1 MAIDTVILRNKS
13 WNIVSVEARKGNNT
27 NPEENPPVE
36 DSPKTLNLNQ
46 DWIIESDAE
55 DVYYRRDADPD
66 NPDGTMTDWTLR
78 PCYGNGETY
87 IEDLGL
93 M

>member
-1 MAIDTVILRNKS
+1 MATDTVILRNES
-13 WNIVSVEARKGNNT
+13 WNSITVEALMGNKGVV
-27 NPEENPPVE
+27 EENAPVDGSPRLLYLNE
-36 DSPKTLNLNQ
+36 D
-46 DWIIESDAE
+46 WVIESNGE

-66 NPDGTMTDWTLR
+66 NPDGIMTNWSVR

-87 IEDLGL
+87 VEDLGL

>member
-1 MAIDTVILRNKS
+1 MPIDTVILRNKS
-13 WNIVSVEARKGNNT
+13 WNSMTVEARIGNNT
-27 NPEENPPVE
+27 VPENNPLVSG
-36 DSPKTLNLNQ
+36 SPKVLYLNN
-46 DWIIESDAE
+46 DWNILSDGE

-66 NPDGTMTDWTLR
+66 NPDGTMTDWSLR

-87 IEDLGL
+87 VEDLGL